1 MKTLK
6 NLESLALESL
16 KETAET
22 CDREDD
28 LFDLTPEL
36 ADGCVPVYY
45 SDLYQVFADSPDAIN
60 AALDEYINETGG
72 EDLGNRVKDSGLSNL
87 IALGIYWHLEQYL
100 LEQVGKV
107 WEEKE
112 SEGEGA
118 E

>member
-1 MKTLK
+1 METLK
-6 NLESLALESL
+6 NLESLALETL

-28 LFDLTPEL
+28 LIDLTTEV

-45 SDLYQVFADSPDAIN
+45 SDLYEVFADSPDAID
-60 AALDEYINETGG
+60 AALEEYISETGG
-72 EDLGNRVKDSGLSNL
+72 EDLGNRVKDGGLSNL

-112 SEGEGA
+112 TEEEGE
-118 E
+118 

>member
-1 MKTLK
+1 METLK
-6 NLESLALESL
+6 SLESLALETL
-16 KETAET
+16 KDTAAT

-28 LFDLTPEL
+28 LFDLTPEV

-45 SDLYQVFADSPDAIN
+45 SDLYEVFADSPDAIN
-60 AALDEYINETGG
+60 AALEDYVQETGG
-72 EDLGNRVKDSGLSNL
+72 EDIGDRVKNDGLSNL

-100 LEQVGKV
+100 HGQVSKV

-112 SEGEGA
+112 NEGED

>member
-6 NLESLALESL
+6 SIEELALESL
-16 KETAET
+16 KETAPT

-28 LFDLTPEL
+28 LFDLTPEV

-45 SDLYQVFADSPDAIN
+45 SDLYEVFADSPDAIN
-60 AALDEYINETGG
+60 AAIRDYISETGG
-72 EDLGNRVKDSGLSNL
+72 EDIGERVKNYGLSNL

-107 WEEKE
+107 WSDKE
-112 SEGEGA
+112 SEE
-118 E
+118 EDE

>member
-6 NLESLALESL
+6 SLESLALETL

-28 LFDLTPEL
+28 LIDLVSEV

-45 SDLYQVFADSPDAIN
+45 SDLYEVFADSPDAIN
-60 AALDEYINETGG
+60 AALEDYISETGG
-72 EDLGNRVKDSGLSNL
+72 EDIGERVKNHGLSSL
-87 IALGIYWHLEQYL
+87 ISLGIYWHLEQYL
-100 LEQVGKV
+100 HAQASKV
-107 WEEKE
+107 WSDKE
-112 SEGEGA
+112 SEGED